1 MVESSNPC
9 TGKTTDFATALL
21 TPTHAPC
28 PPELVKLAQAQ
39 GIGAEMGER
48 SPLTTTFQRLWFP
61 LAEAL
66 HGEQQRLGRPMV
78 LGILG
83 GQGTGKTT
91 LGVMVTALLKQQ
103 GHRPLS
109 FSLDDLY
116 LSYGERQALQAQEP
130 RLQWRG
136 PPGTHN
142 VAQGIQV
149 LDHLRAGQPVAV
161 PRFDK
166 SLWGGA
172 GDQGEP
178 EPVAGVDVVIFE
190 GWFVGVRPV
199 DPDVLENGLERMGSE
214 GDGPVADDRPFARAM
229 NGKLRDYLPLW
240 ERLDRLIVL
249 KPIDYRLSYIWRK
262 AAEQRMKAEGKG
274 GMSDGEID
282 AFVTYFWQALHPEL
296 FITPL
301 TSDPTHTDAV
311 VEICEDHSIGDI
323 FIPSRE
329 C

>member
-1 MVESSNPC
+1 MAGSAIPDNLPPM
-9 TGKTTDFATALL
+9 DFATRLR
-21 TPTHAPC
+21 TPTERDC
-28 PPELVKLAQAQ
+28 PEALIAVAQSQ
-39 GIGAEMGER
+39 GIAEVGAIA
-48 SPLTTTFQRLWFP
+48 SSFQRLWFP
-61 LAEAL
+61 LAQAL
-66 HGEQQRLGRPMV
+66 HQEQQRLNRPIV

-91 LGVMVTALLKQQ
+91 LGAMVTALLKQQ

-116 LSYGERQALQAQEP
+116 LPYAQRQALQAQEP
-130 RLQWRG
+130 RLKWRG

-142 VAQGIQV
+142 VPQGIEV

-178 EPVAGVDVVIFE
+178 ERVAGVDVVIFE

-199 DPDVLENGLERMGSE
+199 DPAVFENAPERMWRE
-214 GDGPVADDRPFARAM
+214 GDGQSRVEGDRAFARAM
-229 NGKLRDYLPLW
+229 NAKLADYLPLW
-240 ERLDRLIVL
+240 ARLDRLIIL
-249 KPIDYRLSYIWRK
+249 KPVDYRLSYTWRK
-262 AAEQRMKAEGKG
+262 AAEQRMRTQGKG
-274 GMSDGEID
+274 GMSDQEIE

-296 FITPL
+296 LITPL
-301 TSDPTHTDAV
+301 IHDPQITDAV
-311 VEICEDHSIGDI
+311 VEIREDHSIGEI
-323 FIPSRE
+323 FIPSRTF
-329 C
+329 